1 MSKNINLDYRVRIMA
16 KKKATKSKTEA
27 VDFSKYIRWF
37 WILFSGG
44 ILAVVLLF
52 LFASWGLLGE
62 MPDHT
67 RLENPE
73 TNLATEIIS
82 SDGVTLGKFY
92 FNDNRTPVGYDDLP
106 KNLVDALVAT
116 EDARYYDH
124 SGIDGRGT
132 LRAAVYLG
140 GKGGASTITQQLAK
154 LLFTKQASGNIVK
167 RIIQKAKEWVI
178 ATRLERQ
185 YTKEEIMAMYF
196 NIYDFGNNGDGIR
209 SASRIYFGKEPKD
222 LELKESAM
230 LVGMFKNSS
239 LYNPRRNPVGVK
251 NRRNVV
257 LAQMHKYGYITEE
270 VKDSLQATEL
280 DLNYTPETHS
290 QGIATYFREY
300 LRAFMKDW
308 AKEEGNRKP
317 DGSKYDLYSDGLKVF
332 VTIDSRMQKY
342 AEEAIALHMPRLQA
356 EFDHQNTPDRNP
368 TAPFLELSKS
378 EVNSLLKA
386 GMRRGERWRILKE
399 QGKSDKEIEASFH
412 KPIEMTVFK
421 WVDGQPSEVDTVMKP
436 IDSMRY
442 YKSFLRPGMMSMDPS
457 NGHVKAWVGGMNY
470 KHFKYDMVKQG
481 KRQVGSTFKPFV
493 YATAIDQLQVS
504 PCDSFP
510 RTPITIEANK
520 FGNPE
525 PWTTKNSDGNYSGK
539 QTLKDALAS
548 STNTI
553 TARLMNEIGP
563 QPVAEM
569 AKKLGVEQDILPVPA
584 IALGTPDI
592 SVYEMVAAYST
603 FANKG
608 VYNTPVMV
616 TRIEDKNG
624 TVLYQVAPESKDVLS
639 EEVAY
644 VTVNLMEGVTQAGS
658 GKRLRHKGVDKY
670 NQMYREIMTG
680 YPYEFN
686 NPIAGKTGTTQNQSD
701 GWFMGMVPNLVT
713 GVWVGAEDRAA
724 HFKSIRYGQGASM
737 ALPIWGL
744 YMKACYNDKT
754 LNVSKDEFEKPSEL
768 SINIDCKAKDEG
780 DLDDK
785 TDHSD
790 GEEIN
795 IDFD

>member
-1 MSKNINLDYRVRIMA
+1 MA
-16 KKKATKSKTEA
+16 KKKATPSKSKA
-27 VDFSKYIRWF
+27 LDFSKYIRWF
-37 WILFSGG
+37 WITFLGG
-44 ILAVVLLF
+44 ILAIFLLF
-52 LFASWGLLGE
+52 LLASWGVLGE

-82 SDGVTLGKFY
+82 SDGETLGKFY
-92 FNDNRTPVGYDDLP
+92 FNDNRTPVGYEDLP
-106 KNLVDALVAT
+106 KNLVDALIAT
-116 EDARYYDH
+116 EDVRHYEH

-132 LRAAVYLG
+132 LRAFFFLG
-140 GKGGASTITQQLAK
+140 KKGGASTISQQLARQ
-154 LLFTKQASGNIVK
+154 LFIGVRDKENTTSAILQKIQEW
-167 RIIQKAKEWVI
+167 IIAI
-178 ATRLERQ
+178 RLERQ
-185 YTKEEIMAMYF
+185 YTKEEIIAMYF

-209 SASRIYFGKEPKD
+209 SAARIYFGKEPNELD
-222 LELKESAM
+222 LKESAM

-257 LAQMHKYGYITEE
+257 LAQLAKYEYINEE
-270 VKDSLQATEL
+270 VKDSLQETEL
-280 DLNYTPETHS
+280 DLRYSPESHRE
-290 QGIATYFREY
+290 GIATYFREY
-300 LRAFMKDW
+300 LRGFMKKWTND
-308 AKEEGNRKP
+308 GNNRKP
-317 DGSKYDLYSDGLKVF
+317 DGSKYNINSDGLKVF
-332 VTIDSRMQKY
+332 TTIDSRMQQY
-342 AEEAIALHMPRLQA
+342 AEDAVALHMPRLQA
-356 EFDHQNTPDRNP
+356 EFDHQNTPDRNK
-368 TAPFLELSKS
+368 TTPFLELDQS
-378 EVNSLLKA
+378 EIKNLMDN
-386 GMRRGERWRILKE
+386 GMKRGERWRILKN
-399 QGKSDKEIEASFH
+399 QGKSDKEIRASFE
-412 KPIEMTVFK
+412 KPTEMRVFK
-421 WVDGQPSEVDTVMKP
+421 WVNGKVGEVDTVMKP
-436 IDSMRY
+436 VDSMRY
-442 YKSFLRPGMMSMDPS
+442 YKSFLRTGIMSMDPLT
-457 NGHVKAWVGGMNY
+457 GHVKAWVGGMDY
-470 KHFKYDMVKQG
+470 RHFQYDMVKQG

-510 RTPITIEANK
+510 RSPITIEANK

-525 PWTTKNSDGNYSGK
+525 PWTTKNSDGNYSGI

-563 QPVAEM
+563 QPVVEM
-569 AKKLGVEQDILPVPA
+569 AKKLGITSEILPVPA
-584 IALGTPDI
+584 IALGTADI

-624 TVLYQVAPESKDVLS
+624 TVLYQFTPESKDVLS

-658 GKRLRHKGVDKY
+658 GKRLRHNTLAKLPVYK
-670 NQMYREIMTG
+670 EIITG
-680 YPYEFN
+680 YPYELK

-713 GVWVGAEDRAA
+713 GVWVGAEDRAV
-724 HFKSIRYGQGASM
+724 HFKHISYGQGASM

-744 YMKACYNDKT
+744 YMKACYADET
-754 LNVSKDEFEKPSEL
+754 LSISTSEFEEPLEL
-768 SINIDCKAKDEG
+768 SINVDCIAKDEG
-780 DLDDK
+780 DLEDA
-785 TDHSD
+785 SD
-790 GEEIN
+790 SEDEVDV
-795 IDFD
+795 DF